1 MFDIGF
7 SELLVIAVVAL
18 VVLGPERLPKAARFA
33 GLWVRRARN
42 QWDSVK
48 QELERELQAEDIK
61 RQMQDVR
68 QGMQDTENQL
78 RASGEAVR
86 REAEQMQQHSDT
98 LAQQV
103 RAPAPAEQPP
113 HLVEATG
120 PVVAS
125 AEGAANAPI
134 TVEPA
139 GDANADAAAET
150 PARTERPS

>member
-103 RAPAPAEQPP
+103 RAPAPAELPP
-113 HLVEATG
+113 HLMDTTE

-125 AEGAANAPI
+125 PEGAATAP
-134 TVEPA
+134 TPAEPA
-139 GDANADAAAET
+139 GDTVADTAAET

>member
-1 MFDIGF
+1 
-7 SELLVIAVVAL
+7 
-18 VVLGPERLPKAARFA
+18 
-33 GLWVRRARN
+33 
-42 QWDSVK
+42 
-48 QELERELQAEDIK
+48 
-61 RQMQDVR
+61 
-68 QGMQDTENQL
+68 MQDTENQL

-139 GDANADAAAET
+139 GDTDADAAAET